1 MIIETYGDLLKADA
15 EALVNP
21 VNTVGVMGAGL
32 ARQFRDAYPHNTAAY
47 QAACRAGEVRTG
59 RVLVWELGAPLIINF
74 PTKTHWRQPSV
85 LGDIAEGLRDLR
97 QVISDYEI
105 RSIAVPALGCG
116 LGGLDWDE
124 VYPLIKAH
132 LGGLEGVQVLVYPP
146 VKKK

>member
-1 MIIETYGDLLKADA
+1 VIIETYGDLLKTDA

-47 QAACRAGEVRTG
+47 QAACRNAEVRIG
-59 RVLVWELGAPLIINF
+59 RMFVWENGRGPLIINF
-74 PTKTHWRQPSV
+74 PTKADWRQPSE
-85 LGDIAEGLRDLR
+85 LAYIAEGLRDLR
-97 QVISDYEI
+97 QVISDYDL

-124 VYPLIKAH
+124 VYPLIVAH
-132 LGGLEGVQVLVYPP
+132 LGDLEGVQVLVYPP
-146 VKKK
+146 QT